1 MERSF
6 NPFIN
11 TVLGLV
17 RLMVYANFW
26 VAGAVFALTLV
37 TEILL
42 EITAPSLAALNAS
55 GTLVIYGFA
64 RFFEGPSEVDS
75 TSKITTWRK
84 RMPKIS
90 WMSMVLG
97 AGIALFEMVRL
108 FSVNLVGL
116 YLFAAS
122 IAVLYPL
129 PFLLKKRGGGLR
141 SVPGLK
147 LFLIAFT
154 WAFTTAFIP
163 AYLAGQSPIF
173 PFLERFLWT
182 AALTI
187 PFDVRDSTID
197 SSAIKTLPHI
207 VGPRNSIFIAHA
219 LLWLSFLVL
228 VAAFGL
234 TPLPTLLTFVFF
246 ATIIIIAHPRFGD
259 LYYSLLIE
267 GLPWILLGLVWLMPY
282 L

>member
-1 MERSF
+1 MIRSF

-11 TVLGLV
+11 TVLGIV
-17 RLMVYANFW
+17 RLLVYANFW
-26 VAGAVFALTLV
+26 VAGAVYALTLI
-37 TEILL
+37 TERILHS
-42 EITAPSLAALNAS
+42 TAPSVAVLNAA

-64 RFFEGPSEVDS
+64 RFYEGPSDGDS
-75 TSKITTWRK
+75 TSKITSWRK

-90 WMSMVLG
+90 WLSIVGG
-97 AGIALFEMVRL
+97 AGFALIELYRL
-108 FSVNLVGL
+108 FSIELLGL
-116 YLFAAS
+116 YLIGSA

-129 PFLLKKRGGGLR
+129 PFILSRSGGGLR

-163 AYLAGQSPIF
+163 AFLDGQPTF
-173 PFLERFLWT
+173 LPFLERFLWT

-187 PFDVRDSTID
+187 PFDVRDSELD
-197 SSAIKTLPHI
+197 SSALKTLPHLL
-207 VGPRNSIFIAHA
+207 GPRNSVFIAHA
-219 LLWLSFLVL
+219 LLWLSFLIL
-228 VAAFGL
+228 VTAFGL
-234 TPLPTLLTFVFF
+234 PFYPTLITYLFF
-246 ATIIIIAHPRFGD
+246 ATIIILAHPNLGD

-267 GLPWILLGLVWLMPY
+267 GLPWILLGLLWLMPY

>member
-11 TVLGLV
+11 TALGVV
-17 RLMVYANFW
+17 RLLVYANFW
-26 VAGAVFALTLV
+26 VAGAVFALTLA
-37 TEILL
+37 TEKILNSS
-42 EITAPSLAALNAS
+42 TPSVALLNAA

-64 RFFEGPSEVDS
+64 RFFEGPSEADS
-75 TSKITTWRK
+75 SSKITAWRK

-97 AGIALFEMVRL
+97 AGLSLVEITRL
-108 FSVNLVGL
+108 FSIELVGL
-116 YLFAAS
+116 YVFAAG

-129 PFLLKKRGGGLR
+129 PFLLRKRGGGLR

-163 AYLAGQSPIF
+163 AYLDGQSPIL

-187 PFDVRDSTID
+187 PFDVRDSSID
-197 SSAIKTLPHI
+197 SNSIKTLPHL

-228 VAAFGL
+228 TTGLALAAF
-234 TPLPTLLTFVFF
+234 PTFITFVFF
-246 ATIIIIAHPRFGD
+246 ATIIIVANPNLGD

-267 GLPWILLGLVWLMPY
+267 GLPWILLGLVWRMPY